1 VYIEVETPDA
11 HHPSDDQASPR
22 DARGS
27 TRRCAGSE
35 SQMHDHLLVVE
46 PDPAVAQFLALA
58 LREEGY
64 VVACAASPAEALAL
78 LAARGPA
85 AFRTVL
91 SDDFRAVLS
100 DDFARGTAA
109 PYAWLDR
116 LRTRTDAPI
125 VICTRDPA
133 ATYADH
139 QARGYAAVIEEPCDL
154 DALLGVVTALCVRD
168 DTPQPRQPH
177 PVSME
182 VSV

>member
-1 VYIEVETPDA
+1 
-11 HHPSDDQASPR
+11 
-22 DARGS
+22 
-27 TRRCAGSE
+27 
-35 SQMHDHLLVVE
+35 MHDHLLVVE

-78 LAARGPA
+78 LAARGRS
-85 AFRTVL
+85 AFRAVLSDDFRAVL

-100 DDFARGTAA
+100 DDFAQGTAA

-125 VICTRDPA
+125 VICTRNAA

-139 QARGYAAVIEEPCDL
+139 QARGYDAVIEEPCDL
-154 DALLGVVTALCVRD
+154 DALLGVVTALCARD

-177 PVSME
+177 PVSRE